1 MRYPIEKIA
10 IPALLRPI
18 SLAGEALVR
27 LDERMARSNVGAGLI
42 ERQHYADAV
51 SSLWV
56 DGELVH
62 MEDLVFHDAKM
73 DTRTPTHELTIA
85 HLVLRSRRDILQHPP
100 GWALT
105 HTGLSKLRGRETG
118 AFSTSPQPAPD
129 DGQEP
134 DEVSLLSDQDAAFQQ
149 ELDTFDALLKR
160 SEAVMEQIKAER
172 RDTRQQDP
180 QAIVYD
186 SDWNE
191 EQRLEDWQALISEVS
206 AFPPVLA
213 AAVLLDAWQSH
224 EVSEHS
230 PWLGRLLA
238 AAYLH
243 KGGITTNH
251 LPAISVGLK
260 AIPRERRY
268 AKSRT
273 QRLLA
278 ILEAFEQAGRIGL
291 NEHDRLVLARGQL
304 ERRAKGRRSNSKLPE
319 LIDLVLARPLV
330 SAGLVAKL
338 LDTTPQGALGLINA
352 LPLRELTGRGRFR
365 AWGIL

>member
-1 MRYPIEKIA
+1 MRYPLEKID
-10 IPALLRPI
+10 IPALLGPI

-27 LDERMARSNVGAGLI
+27 LDERLARSNVGAGLV
-42 ERQHYADAV
+42 ERLHYADAV

-105 HTGLSKLRGRETG
+105 QGGLARLRGREVGDVSAVYPPVTG
-118 AFSTSPQPAPD
+118 EPHAPD
-129 DGQEP
+129 DGE
-134 DEVSLLSDQDAAFQQ
+134 LLSDHDAAFRA

-160 SEAVMEQIKAER
+160 SEALMDQVKTER
-172 RDTRQQDP
+172 TRKHQQDR

-186 SDWNE
+186 ADWNE
-191 EQRLEDWQALISEVS
+191 EQRIEDWQALITEVGT
-206 AFPPVLA
+206 FPPVLA
-213 AAVLLDAWQSH
+213 AAVLLDAWQTQ

-243 KGGITTNH
+243 KGGITINH
-251 LPAISVGLK
+251 LAAISVGLK
-260 AIPRERRY
+260 AIPRERRH

-291 NEHDRLVLARGQL
+291 NEHDRLVLARGTL
-304 ERRAKGRRSNSKLPE
+304 ERKTKGRRSNSKLPE

>member
-10 IPALLRPI
+10 IPALLGPI

-27 LDERMARSNVGAGLI
+27 LDERMARSNVGAGLV
-42 ERQHYADAV
+42 ERLHYADAV

-105 HTGLSKLRGRETG
+105 PAGLARLRGRETG
-118 AFSTSPQPAPD
+118 DLPATQHLVSNAADEQD
-129 DGQEP
+129 DG
-134 DEVSLLSDQDAAFQQ
+134 SLLSDHDAAFRQ

-160 SEAVMEQIKAER
+160 SEALMDEMKAER
-172 RDTRQQDP
+172 SRKRQQDS

-186 SDWNE
+186 ADWNE
-191 EQRLEDWQALISEVS
+191 EQRLDDWQALIREVS
-206 AFPPVLA
+206 GFPPVLA
-213 AAVLLDAWQSH
+213 AAVLLDAWQSQ

-251 LPAISVGLK
+251 LAAISVGLK
-260 AIPRERRY
+260 SIPRERRH

-291 NEHDRLVLARGQL
+291 NEHDRLVLARGNL
-304 ERRAKGRRSNSKLPE
+304 ERKAKGRRSNSKLPE
-319 LIDLVLARPLV
+319 LIDLVLSRPLV